1 MAQSSSKS
9 SKTTVGKEFL
19 CKVRYH
25 NPLPPVPFPQK
36 LLPIPPTYV
45 EPDVGSYSQARLQ
58 HYVQYRHTTLEEA
71 TPYPLMVDA
80 DYGMPI
86 DPCLLGVF
94 DDTAHTEPQPLDPED
109 EFLLNLPTSSADR
122 TAEPTT
128 RAPAAASRALGPAR
142 TNGTRRPFD
151 HSRAGQLQAI
161 DDSFH
166 FFSKFDNDEEM
177 LRSLRHPTNSKLRAV
192 EAMPLLPN
200 ETLWPTNY
208 VLFSLDADPA
218 ENCSDVTRES
228 LVFLSQQGS
237 NELGETDT
245 WCEAYLPES
254 EDTARRMRENTADA
268 SEYRLRSARDYD
280 AQSDPSTQSHYMI
293 TVSEEDSGAVA
304 SYVRFQG
311 KLLLKRSNVARTARN
326 YSSSDAYRNLTNIDL
341 QMREPTQAESLERTQ
356 KLDQLRAPTEP
367 NHTDALDSD
376 QQTPYS
382 P

>member
-19 CKVRYH
+19 CKVRYQ

-71 TPYPLMVDA
+71 TAYPLMVDA

-94 DDTAHTEPQPLDPED
+94 DDTAHAEPQPLDPED

-122 TAEPTT
+122 TAEPIT
-128 RAPAAASRALGPAR
+128 RTPAAPAFRTVGPAR
-142 TNGTRRPFD
+142 TNGARRTFD
-151 HSRAGQLQAI
+151 HSRNGQLQAI

-166 FFSKFDNDEEM
+166 FFSKFDNDDEM

-192 EAMPLLPN
+192 ESMPLLPN

-218 ENCSDVTRES
+218 ENCSDVARES

-245 WCEAYLPES
+245 WCEAYVPES
-254 EDTARRMRENTADA
+254 EDTAHRMRENTAQAD
-268 SEYRLRSARDYD
+268 ECRLRSARDYD

-293 TVSEEDSGAVA
+293 TISSDDHAA

-311 KLLLKRSNVARTARN
+311 KLLLKRSSVARSFRN

-356 KLDQLRAPTEP
+356 KLGQLCAPTEP
-367 NHTDALDSD
+367 NHADTLDS
-376 QQTPYS
+376 P
-382 P
+382 